1 MTTPLS
7 PEDFRQFKTS
17 FRNTLLTDGFEV
29 HLMKKDGDPKHKLLK
44 LNAAGDLELIGRRG
58 LSNVFTGTRKIPARF
73 NISATPIGNTSRIR
87 ITDDMGENNWV
98 LGARPE
104 DRDILLVGLSSLKAS
119 SPRSLSA
126 KLNKFVKAK
135 PIRLVEPEQH
145 QRTKLEVIEENMEG
159 PSSSSSGKE
168 KGKRRVYLGEE
179 GSTPRATVFFNKNAS
194 DMEEFPAYR
203 TTSGSRGSSLKKTSA
218 YGSGKGLRRTKRLKH
233 GKKNNGQKHGQKHG
247 QKNGQKHSKKHA
259 KKRRGKGTRKH

>member
-1 MTTPLS
+1 
-7 PEDFRQFKTS
+7 
-17 FRNTLLTDGFEV
+17 
-29 HLMKKDGDPKHKLLK
+29 
-44 LNAAGDLELIGRRG
+44 
-58 LSNVFTGTRKIPARF
+58 
-73 NISATPIGNTSRIR
+73 
-87 ITDDMGENNWV
+87 MGENNWV
-98 LGARPE
+98 LGARPQ
-104 DRDILLVGLSSLKAS
+104 DRDTLLVGLASLKAS

-126 KLNKFVKAK
+126 KLNKFTRAK

-159 PSSSSSGKE
+159 PSSSSRGKE

-218 YGSGKGLRRTKRLKH
+218 YGSGKGLRKTKRLKN
-233 GKKNNGQKHGQKHG
+233 GK
-247 QKNGQKHSKKHA
+247 KNGQKNEKKHSQKHA
-259 KKRRGKGTRKH
+259 KKRRGKATRKRL